1 MVTYFSAA
9 LLSIPSG
16 LLIDKIGMRRYV
28 SIFGSVLLL
37 AVQLILYYS
46 NEETHTV
53 FIMLAFSC
61 LGLGLAIYAN
71 CVLSSVSLIVKKKIL
86 GSAFG
91 IIQMLESVA
100 LCFFPLISGALV
112 DEGS

>member
-1 MVTYFSAA
+1 
-9 LLSIPSG
+9 
-16 LLIDKIGMRRYV
+16 
-28 SIFGSVLLL
+28 
-37 AVQLILYYS
+37 
-46 NEETHTV
+46 
-53 FIMLAFSC
+53 

-112 DEGS
+112 DEGN

>member
-16 LLIDKIGMRRYV
+16 MLIDKIGMRRYV
-28 SIFGSVLLL
+28 SIFGSFLLL
-37 AVQLILYYS
+37 GVQLILYFS
-46 NEETHTV
+46 DEETHTF
-53 FIMLAFSC
+53 FIALAFSF

-71 CVLSSVSLIVKKKIL
+71 CVLSSVSLIVKKKIM
-86 GSAFG
+86 GTAFG

-100 LCFFPLISGALV
+100 LCFFPLIAGTLV
-112 DEGS
+112 D